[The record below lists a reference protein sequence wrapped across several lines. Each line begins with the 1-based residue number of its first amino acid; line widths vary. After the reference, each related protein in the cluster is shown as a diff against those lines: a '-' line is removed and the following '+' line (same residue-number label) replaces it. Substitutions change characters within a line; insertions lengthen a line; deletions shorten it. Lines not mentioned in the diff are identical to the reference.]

1 MAKRLVTR
9 VLQLA
14 LCAALDLAEAGAQTP
29 TSPAN
34 PSAQPTPNALLSTPP
49 ELVPLPPVEDEAA
62 VGDYALL
69 QEADALLAEET
80 LAEGEEVD
88 GTLSDSLRKRAKSK
102 GALGGGAPVALGGFW
117 SPKVDVDGQAS
128 QLAMNA
134 EFARVSLPLAMPAEG
149 KPLWIGIAKLDRL
162 ELATDAI
169 LPDSGQ
175 RVPSQLWSVQT
186 GVMNIRPL
194 ASGATVGGTAM
205 FGSASDQPYAA
216 TRDLTLTAI
225 AFYNK
230 PAKNERDDWNFSIF
244 YSPTSQLPY
253 PLPGVAYVW
262 RPSEQF
268 EAKIGL
274 PPALDYR
281 PNEEWQFTA
290 TYMPLTNFD
299 ARVRRTISE
308 DFSLLAYY
316 RTNNETYFLA
326 DRLEDD
332 QRFYVFDQ
340 RAAVG
345 LERALFKGFTLEL
358 TAAYL
363 FDRELFQGTSF
374 TDDRTDEVEFDPG
387 LGLSFQ
393 LQWRR

>member
-1 MAKRLVTR
+1 VAKRLVMR
-9 VLQLA
+9 GLLLA
-14 LCAALDLAEAGAQTP
+14 LCAALELTDAGGQTT
-29 TSPAN
+29 TSPASR
-34 PSAQPTPNALLSTPP
+34 SAQSPADALLFTPP
-49 ELVPLPPVEDEAA
+49 ELTPLPPVEDEPSI
-62 VGDYALL
+62 GDYALL
-69 QEADALLAEET
+69 QEADAMLAEET

-88 GTLSDSLRKRAKSK
+88 GTLGESIRQRAKSK

-128 QLAMNA
+128 QLSTNA
-134 EFARVSLPLAMPAEG
+134 EFARLSVPLAMPAEG

-194 ASGATVGGTAM
+194 ASGATIGGTAM
-205 FGSASDQPYAA
+205 FGSASDEPYAA

-230 PAKNERDDWNFSIF
+230 PAKNERDDWNFSVF

-274 PPALDYR
+274 PPAVDYR

-316 RTNNETYFLA
+316 RINNDTYFLA

-345 LERALFKGFTLEL
+345 LERALLKGFTLEL

-374 TDDRTDEVEFDPG
+374 TDGRTDEVEFDPG

>member
-1 MAKRLVTR
+1 MSKRLVTR

-29 TSPAN
+29 ASPAN
-34 PSAQPTPNALLSTPP
+34 PSAQSPPNALLFTPP
-49 ELVPLPPVEDEAA
+49 ELTPLPPVEDEAA

-69 QEADALLAEET
+69 EEADALLAEET

-102 GALGGGAPVALGGFW
+102 GILGGGSPVALGGFW
-117 SPKVDVDGQAS
+117 SPQVDVDGQAS

-186 GVMNIRPL
+186 GVMNIHPL

-281 PNEEWQFTA
+281 PNEDWQFTA

-345 LERALFKGFTLEL
+345 LERALFNGFTLEL

-363 FDRELFQGTSF
+363 FDRQLFQGTSF

>member
-34 PSAQPTPNALLSTPP
+34 PSAQPTPNALLFTPP
-49 ELVPLPPVEDEAA
+49 ELMPLPPAEDEAP

-88 GTLSDSLRKRAKSK
+88 GTLSDSIRTRAKSK

-162 ELATDAI
+162 ELVTDAI

-262 RPSEQF
+262 RPSEQL

-299 ARVRRTISE
+299 ARVRRTIS
-308 DFSLLAYY
+308 DDLSLLAYY

-363 FDRELFQGTSF
+363 FDRQLFQGTSF
-374 TDDRTDEVEFDPG
+374 TDDRTDEVEFEPG